1 MEYSDVNQIKEC
13 EDVDFQNALTIISI
27 LVKHSSKV
35 FNDLPI
41 EQKAVK
47 RLNRKESFLES
58 LPKQFSRQ
66 DYLDLATKQ
75 NIPHK
80 TAEGYITK
88 FVEAG
93 LIHREA
99 HNSYSNS
106 AKL

>member
-1 MEYSDVNQIKEC
+1 METTGKGKIGFLLCSDESPNQ
-13 EDVDFQNALTIISI
+13 S
-27 LVKHSSKV
+27 V

-47 RLNRKESFLES
+47 RLNRKERFLES
-58 LPKQFSRQ
+58 LPKQFNRQ

-99 HNSYSNS
+99 HNNYSNS
-106 AKL
+106 IRS